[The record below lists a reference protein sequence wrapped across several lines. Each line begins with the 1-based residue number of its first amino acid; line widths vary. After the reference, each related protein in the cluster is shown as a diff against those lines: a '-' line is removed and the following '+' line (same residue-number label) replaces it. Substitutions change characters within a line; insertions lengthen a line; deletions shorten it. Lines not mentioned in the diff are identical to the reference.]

1 MKGLNAKQQQFCRNL
16 ANGMTQY
23 EAYLA
28 AGYAKTASR
37 QCASALIRMDK
48 VREYYEELMAEKVY
62 VNEQANA
69 KAIENLAITKERV
82 IAEMATIAFAEV
94 NVKDGVDIKEKSA
107 ALMNIA
113 KLFGWII
120 EKREQKNVSDLE
132 KMTDA
137 ELDAEIARLD
147 AKRLAAQAGGIGAW
161 GVN

>member
-1 MKGLNAKQQQFCRNL
+1 MNKLSQKQERFARNL
-16 ANGMTQY
+16 ADGMSQY
-23 EAYLA
+23 EAYIA
-28 AGYAKTASR
+28 AGFAKSAAR
-37 QCASALIRMDK
+37 QCSSRLIRMDK

-69 KAIENLAITKERV
+69 RAIENLAITKERV

-147 AKRLAAQAGGIGAW
+147 AKRLAAQAGGIGAR